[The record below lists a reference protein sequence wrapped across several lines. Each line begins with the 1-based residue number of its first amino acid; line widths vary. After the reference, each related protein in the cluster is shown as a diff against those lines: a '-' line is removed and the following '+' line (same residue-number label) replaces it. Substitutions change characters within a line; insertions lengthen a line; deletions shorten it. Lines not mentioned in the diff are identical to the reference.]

1 MVLPLRLEDI
11 PVAEHEYTVDGEHV
25 DAVQSRVTV
34 VVVKMSDVLM
44 IVAQGGLVGHVV
56 GHVVG
61 QLEVWVVVTVVVV
74 GGKKMSIVV
83 VVVVVVVVVEVRVL
97 KISDVL
103 MTVAQGGLVGHVVG
117 QLEVWVVVTV
127 AVVGGKN
134 ISNVVVEVKVLKIS
148 EILVLVT
155 VAHIGVV
162 GHETGQLL
170 LCVVVT
176 VVGEHEVGN
185 ANVGHECGLEREP
198 E

>member
-1 MVLPLRLEDI
+1 VLPLRLEDI

-44 IVAQGGLVGHVV
+44 IVAQGGLVGHV
-56 GHVVG
+56 
-61 QLEVWVVVTVVVV
+61 
-74 GGKKMSIVV
+74 
-83 VVVVVVVVVEVRVL
+83 
-97 KISDVL
+97 
-103 MTVAQGGLVGHVVG
+103 VGHVVG